1 MEISIFI
8 FISVMALALGYAAA
22 NTQNFNFWKL
32 LFFVLF
38 LLPVILIFG
47 MSKYHAI
54 VVLISFLF
62 GFILP
67 YAYSLKFI
75 GNSFSNFVNAVRYRD
90 DYRNIKLTKEELR
103 QQAEEL
109 EQLRRAFEA
118 ARQAYYRAEQQFK
131 DRAKEQQSSN
141 SSESKSKERSNT
153 NNKSQEQKSKSRSY
167 SKNTSSTSGNSRE
180 YYLKLLGLDPN
191 KEPTLA
197 DIRKAYKRM
206 QMKYHPDRH
215 PHATQEERK
224 EFDKKLIEFKRAFE
238 WLERN

>member
-67 YAYSLKFI
+67 YAYSLRFI

-90 DYRNIKLTKEELR
+90 DYKNIKFTKEELR

-109 EQLRRAFEA
+109 EKLRRSFEE
-118 ARQAYYRAEQQFK
+118 ARQSYYRAEQEFK
-131 DRAKEQQSSN
+131 NRAKQEKENKSN
-141 SSESKSKERSNT
+141 
-153 NNKSQEQKSKSRSY
+153 NNKSKQKTYSKQQSKQKSNYQQK
-167 SKNTSSTSGNSRE
+167 TSSNASGGSRE

-215 PHATQEERK
+215 PNATQEERK
-224 EFDKKLIEFKRAFE
+224 ELNRKLIEFKKAFE
-238 WLERN
+238 WLEKSL